1 MKLFKY
7 KLILLYIIIS
17 INLIDLNSTEKM
29 KLDINRA
36 VIMAITRN
44 TDLKISKETLKIS
57 NKAFFYDLRKFL
69 PTLNMGISNSTS
81 VALDSPDSRST
92 SLNLGMNI
100 LLFDSGKLIFDS
112 IVKKAEMDIKK
123 KELLLQINKI
133 IMDTKNQYYS
143 LLLLF
148 EKEAQQSELLKI
160 GLIQEEHAE
169 LELDL
174 GAISEIDYY
183 EIKLKVK
190 QIQVDF
196 ENAKRE
202 KNIALREFKYN
213 LGLEESYIDLE
224 IEKDIKYEFL
234 NLTEEDTRF
243 LQSIALA
250 NRLDVS
256 QSIHSLTK
264 SKVQFW
270 YTVLSFAPEIST
282 DINFALTDEE
292 FPPRNKSWSITLN
305 VKLPLA
311 YFPINYS
318 PSIGSSGANNEK
330 RGKSESSK
338 VDAIQNITYEN
349 DIAQSRIDVV
359 SNGIKHKELIRQI
372 KNEVNDA
379 VEDYIDSLR
388 IYKLKLEQNK
398 LAQQKLNIMRLKLE
412 LGEVKRVDL
421 LEEEMEYKES
431 IIEEKDLLYQLSM
444 KELQMQEILG
454 LEKREI
460 SLSTMI
466 KNMKDNRT
474 RINEIGF

>member
-112 IVKKAEMDIKK
+112 IVKKTEMDIKK